1 MTIDELTPTELM
13 KRLLER
19 HFASFYSRFAYWLF
33 VPWGAFITAPW
44 FSWAKIDWDVGFFVT
59 FIVVPILIA
68 LTVATKIPAAKPVF
82 RRRVDFDPDKY
93 IKQVAV
99 LAGLLSLY
107 CLIAENISMTSLF
120 TYHCIFVVSTF
131 LPQFLFHR
139 QLLHKPIKPVSF
151 GEGKRK
157 PGFPRWFDCVL
168 LVLCIPVYAGLF
180 AGIFADLIGWL
191 SFWGTFWFFCV
202 VFTPRFGRDTRQRW
216 REG

>member
-1 MTIDELTPTELM
+1 M

-44 FSWAKIDWDVGFFVT
+44 FSRAKINWDVSFFLT
-59 FIVVPILIA
+59 FIVVPILFA
-68 LTVATKIPAAKPVF
+68 LTVATNIPAKPVF
-82 RRRVDFDPDKY
+82 RRHVDFDPDKY

-131 LPQFLFHR
+131 LPQLLFHR
-139 QLLHKPIKPVSF
+139 PYEPIKPISL
-151 GEGKRK
+151 GEWHERLVRSSK
-157 PGFPRWFDCVL
+157 FQLWLDCVC
-168 LVLCIPVYAGLF
+168 LVLCIP
-180 AGIFADLIGWL
+180 IFAAL
-191 SFWGTFWFFCV
+191 
-202 VFTPRFGRDTRQRW
+202 FTGMLTR
-216 REG
+216 EIV

>member
-1 MTIDELTPTELM
+1 M

-33 VPWGAFITAPW
+33 VPWGAFITAPS
-44 FSWAKIDWDVGFFVT
+44 FSWAKIKIHWDVGFFVT

-68 LTVATKIPAAKPVF
+68 LTVATKMPAANPVF
-82 RRRVDFDPDKY
+82 RRRVDFDPAKY

-107 CLIAENISMTSLF
+107 CLIAEDISMTSLF

-139 QLLHKPIKPVSF
+139 QLLHKPVKPISL
-151 GEGKRK
+151 GEWHERLLRSSK
-157 PGFPRWFDCVL
+157 FQLWLDCVC
-168 LVLCIPVYAGLF
+168 LVLCIPVFAALF
-180 AGIFADLIGWL
+180 TAMLTEGIEWL
-191 SFWGTFWFFCV
+191 PFWGTFWFFCV
-202 VFTPRFGRDTRQRW
+202 VFTPRFGRYTRQRW